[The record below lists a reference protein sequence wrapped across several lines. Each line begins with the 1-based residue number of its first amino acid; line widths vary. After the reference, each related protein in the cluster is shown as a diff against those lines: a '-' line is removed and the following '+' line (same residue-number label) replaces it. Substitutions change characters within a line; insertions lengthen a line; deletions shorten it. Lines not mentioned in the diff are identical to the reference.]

1 MPAGRPTDYR
11 PEYCDDLVHHMN
23 DGFSFESFAGKVGN
37 HHRTLYDWAEA
48 HPEFLQAKRRGEDL
62 ARIWWEG
69 TLKRI
74 AVTNEGN
81 ATATIFALK
90 NKFPAEWRDRQQH
103 EHTGEGGGPVIFQT
117 IYEADKREG
126 K

>member
-1 MPAGRPTDYR
+1 
-11 PEYCDDLVHHMN
+11 MN

-48 HPEFLQAKRRGEDL
+48 NPAFLQAKKRGEDL
-62 ARIWWEG
+62 SRIWWEDC
-69 TLKRI
+69 LKRI
-74 AVTNEGN
+74 AADGTGN
-81 ATATIFALK
+81 ATAAIFALK
-90 NKFPAEWRDRQQH
+90 NKYPREWRDRQQH

-117 IYEADKREG
+117 IYESDKRTE